1 MVVRQSAG
9 LLLFRRRAADDG
21 DPVEVL
27 LAHPG
32 GPFFARRDEG
42 HWSIPKG
49 EPDAAEADLLEVARR
64 EFAEEV
70 GSEPPAG
77 GPNGEP
83 PISLGTIVQKGGK
96 IVHAWAVE
104 GDLDAAAAQS
114 NTFEMEW
121 PPRSGRRQ
129 TFPEID
135 RVGWFGPDEA
145 RRRLKPTQVPF
156 VDRLVEALRDGRWPA
171 DVGMAA
177 AEIGS
182 RVSETATKPDGA

>member
-9 LLLFRRRAADDG
+9 ILLFRRRSSADADD
-21 DPVEVL
+21 VEVL

-32 GPFFARRDEG
+32 GPFFTRRDEG

-49 EPDAAEADLLEVARR
+49 EPDASETDLLGVARR

-70 GSEPPAG
+70 GIAPPET
-77 GPNGEP
+77 GPDGEG
-83 PISLGTIVQKGGK
+83 PIELGTIVQKGGK
-96 IVHAWAVE
+96 LVHAWAIE
-104 GDLDAAAAQS
+104 GDLDPTAAES

-129 TFPEID
+129 VFPEID
-135 RVGWFGPDEA
+135 RVEWFGPDEA

-156 VDRLVEALRDGRWPA
+156 VDRLLDAVAATNPA
-171 DVGMAA
+171 TA
-177 AEIGS
+177 AE
-182 RVSETATKPDGA
+182 R